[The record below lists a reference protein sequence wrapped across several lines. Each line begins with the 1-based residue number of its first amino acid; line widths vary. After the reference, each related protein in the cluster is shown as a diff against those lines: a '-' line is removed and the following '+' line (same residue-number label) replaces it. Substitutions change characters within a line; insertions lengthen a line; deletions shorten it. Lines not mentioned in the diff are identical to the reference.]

1 MLIPCC
7 SQGVWYWDTTLAG
20 TPKRR
25 KATLVIARLD
35 RLARDVHF
43 VSGSM
48 ETKVKF
54 VACDMPEAKTFML
67 HLYAAVADRRPAQI
81 PSLDALA
88 ASSLVQDRRR
98 RRRIFMR
105 G

>member
-1 MLIPCC
+1 MLIPCR
-7 SQGVWYWDTTLAG
+7 SQGVWYWDTTVAG

-67 HLYAAVADRRPAQI
+67 NVYAAVAEQEACAISLFRRPSCVLMGAG
-81 PSLDALA
+81 STKA
-88 ASSLVQDRRR
+88 A
-98 RRRIFMR
+98 
-105 G
+105 